1 MSIKADCHLHSH
13 FSADSKASMEDM
25 IEAGIKAG
33 LDTMCFT
40 EHNDFNMQEEF
51 EIPKED
57 WVLNVDSYLYELIQ
71 YKQKYEG
78 KMKLLFGIEIG
89 FQDSC
94 IRENAVLA
102 KSHEFDFII
111 GSTHLVNGVD
121 PYFPE
126 YFEGRDREDAYH
138 AYFEEELHSIK
149 KNSNFD
155 VYGHLDYVVRYGA
168 SPDAPYDYGR
178 HADVF
183 DEIIKTLLDKEKAI
197 ELNTGGLKK
206 GMNEFHPCE
215 KLLRRYRELGGEII
229 TIGSDAHQPQNVAD
243 GFDRACELLK
253 ECGFKYYCVFEKRT
267 PEFRKL

>member
-1 MSIKADCHLHSH
+1 MKGVLFMAHKSRIHQIPVLLTGLFLLLAIFFRGAFAADVPDAGEELLNNGDFSGELNFNLYKESGGNAALSIDNGEFLVDISSVGRVSHAVQPYYDGFSLIRGVQYQMSFDARSSLPR
-13 FSADSKASMEDM
+13 
-25 IEAGIKAG
+25 
-33 LDTMCFT
+33 
-40 EHNDFNMQEEF
+40 DFFVRIQ
-51 EIPKED
+51 
-57 WVLNVDSYLYELIQ
+57 LNGGD
-71 YKQKYEG
+71 
-78 KMKLLFGIEIG
+78 
-89 FQDSC
+89 
-94 IRENAVLA
+94 
-102 KSHEFDFII
+102 
-111 GSTHLVNGVD
+111 
-121 PYFPE
+121 
-126 YFEGRDREDAYH
+126 YH

-168 SPDAPYDYGR
+168 SPDSPYDYGR
-178 HADVF
+178 HADLF

-206 GMNEFHPCE
+206 GMKEFHPCE

-229 TIGSDAHQPQNVAD
+229 TIGSDAHQPVNVAD